1 MISYT
6 LLPIYVMVF
15 GLLVISQRIPRLEQF
30 VADVTFDAAMLDM
43 ARLHVVKNVALE
55 HWNLSGQNGVQI
67 KKSFWARFD

>member
-1 MISYT
+1 
-6 LLPIYVMVF
+6 MVF

-55 HWNLSGQNGVQI
+55 H
-67 KKSFWARFD
+67 